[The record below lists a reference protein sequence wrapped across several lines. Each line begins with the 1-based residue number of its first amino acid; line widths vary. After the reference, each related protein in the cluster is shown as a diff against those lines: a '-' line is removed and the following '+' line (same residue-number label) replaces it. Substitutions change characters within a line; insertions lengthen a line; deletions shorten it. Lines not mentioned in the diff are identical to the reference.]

1 VQGHRKL
8 KPKLPLVEPVPLT
21 IEEDLSQNDR
31 PEGIKAQG
39 RPPLP

>member
-21 IEEDLSQNDR
+21 IEEDLSEGQGDR
-31 PEGIKAQG
+31 PEAIKAG
-39 RPPLP
+39 G